1 MDNIQKLWNLLIN
14 TKSKHKSLIKINGRY
29 FDELPRTPISTPF
42 GEYEGGYVPAAYDR
56 IRSNEQDRIQ
66 DKNLAEN
73 NLQALDIATTGANF
87 TKSRADRYHDQ
98 LELDM
103 SRLPSHLDKELR
115 YIHLELQIRQ
125 IGRLLLNKDF
135 RNEIERVLPF
145 GVKQVF
151 NPWLKAIANQTVDES
166 SGVSLLDNI
175 FRTLRRNTGIAI
187 MAGNLKCC

>member
-1 MDNIQKLWNLLIN
+1 M
-14 TKSKHKSLIKINGRY
+14 
-29 FDELPRTPISTPF
+29 
-42 GEYEGGYVPAAYDR
+42 
-56 IRSNEQDRIQ
+56 RSNEQERIQ

-135 RNEIERVLPF
+135 RNEIERVMPF

-187 MAGNLKCC
+187 MAGNLKTLLSSSQVLHRLQLQCHQSNCLKHRRITLHQ